1 MEKRGEYYGD
11 VQKWVEKVIDS
22 CVTYEQTTTAER
34 LVSNFDKRLFNK
46 FPDMYWQL
54 FYYEVINPLESKLKN
69 KQEEL
74 LNENVEQ

>member
-1 MEKRGEYYGD
+1 MEKRSEYYGD

-74 LNENVEQ
+74 LNKNVEQ

>member
-54 FYYEVINPLESKLKN
+54 FYYEIINPLESKLKN

-74 LNENVEQ
+74 LNENVGQ

>member
-54 FYYEVINPLESKLKN
+54 FYYEIINPLESKLKN

>member
-74 LNENVEQ
+74 LNKNVEQ

>member
-22 CVTYEQTTTAER
+22 CETYEQTTTAER

-54 FYYEVINPLESKLKN
+54 FYYEIINPLESKLKN

-74 LNENVEQ
+74 LNENVGQ

>member
-74 LNENVEQ
+74 LNENVGQ

>member
-1 MEKRGEYYGD
+1 MEKKGEYYGD

-34 LVSNFDKRLFNK
+34 LISNFDKQLFNK

-54 FYYEVINPLESKLKN
+54 FYYEIINPLESKLKN

>member
-1 MEKRGEYYGD
+1 MEKRGKYYGD

-54 FYYEVINPLESKLKN
+54 FYYEIINPLESKLKN

-74 LNENVEQ
+74 LNENVGQ

>member
-1 MEKRGEYYGD
+1 MEKKGEYYGD

-22 CVTYEQTTTAER
+22 CVTYEQTTTAKR
-34 LVSNFDKRLFNK
+34 LVSNFDKQLFNK

-54 FYYEVINPLESKLKN
+54 FYYEVISPLESKLKN

-74 LNENVEQ
+74 LNKNVEQ

>member
-1 MEKRGEYYGD
+1 MEKRSEHYGD
-11 VQKWVEKVIDS
+11 VSKWIEKVIDS
-22 CVTYEQTTTAER
+22 CETYEQTTTAER

-54 FYYEVINPLESKLKN
+54 FYYEIINPLESKLKN

-74 LNENVEQ
+74 LNENVGQ

>member
-1 MEKRGEYYGD
+1 MEKKGEYYGD

-74 LNENVEQ
+74 LNENVGQ